1 MYLLIIITVFLN
13 SCSNKKE
20 PSLEEVLATNDVEL
34 LKSRKSEID
43 AKLEELTLDLNQL
56 NNKLSVLN
64 KDRNTPLITTIRT
77 SEQKFNHF
85 IELQGNVKT
94 KQNVLV
100 YPEMPGILNKV
111 YVKEGQ
117 KVKKDQILATIDDGG
132 LSQQLLLLKSNE
144 QLAKTTFERQKRL
157 WDQKIGSEI
166 QYLQAKTS
174 YDSQKNATKQ
184 LKKQLG
190 KFTIRAPFSGIID
203 DVFKEKGTVVAP
215 GPGAELFRIINLSNM
230 YIETDV
236 PESYISSIK
245 KNKMVEVNFPILGR
259 SYDSSIRQVG
269 NFINPSNRTFR
280 IEVGIPN
287 LDGEIK
293 PNLTAK
299 LRLNDYSN
307 SNAILIP
314 QSIISE
320 NAKGQQFI
328 YVVKDNKEK
337 NQVYAERL
345 VIETGKTNGDF
356 IEVTKNLDANVEV
369 ILEGARSVNNGQV
382 VKVFSRMLRFRCRV
396 IIEKNESRG
405 RRF

>member
-1 MYLLIIITVFLN
+1 MKNTYLLILITVFLN
-13 SCSNKKE
+13 SCSNKKQL
-20 PSLEEVLATNDVEL
+20 SLEEVLVTNDVEL

-43 AKLEELTLDLNQL
+43 AKLEELSLDLDQL
-56 NNKLSVLN
+56 NNKLSILN
-64 KDRNTPLITTIRT
+64 KDRNTPLITTITT

-117 KVKKDQILATIDDGG
+117 KVIKDDILATIDDGG

-157 WDQKIGSEI
+157 WDQQIGSEI

-174 YDSQKNATKQ
+174 YDSQKNATRQ
-184 LKKQLG
+184 LKKQLD

-215 GPGAELFRIINLSNM
+215 GPGAEIFRIINLSNM

-382 VKVFSRMLRFRCRV
+382 VKV
-396 IIEKNESRG
+396 INKK
-405 RRF
+405 

>member
-1 MYLLIIITVFLN
+1 MKNIYLLILITVFLN
-13 SCSNKKE
+13 SCSNKKQL
-20 PSLEEVLATNDVEL
+20 SLEEVLVTNDVEL

-43 AKLEELTLDLNQL
+43 AKLEELSLDLDQL
-56 NNKLSVLN
+56 NNKLSILN
-64 KDRNTPLITTIRT
+64 KDRNTPLITTITT

-117 KVKKDQILATIDDGG
+117 KVIKDEILATIDDGG

-157 WDQKIGSEI
+157 WDQQIGSEI

-174 YDSQKNATKQ
+174 YNSQKNATRQ

-203 DVFKEKGTVVAP
+203 NVFKEKGTVVAP
-215 GPGAELFRIINLSNM
+215 GPGAEIFRIINLSNM

-259 SYDSSIRQVG
+259 SYDTSIRQVG

-382 VKVFSRMLRFRCRV
+382 VK
-396 IIEKNESRG
+396 IINKK
-405 RRF
+405 

>member
-1 MYLLIIITVFLN
+1 MKNIYLLIIITVFLN
-13 SCSNKKE
+13 SCSNEKE
-20 PSLEEVLATNDVEL
+20 PSLEEILATNDVEL

-43 AKLEELTLDLNQL
+43 AKLEELTLDLSQL

-64 KDRNTPLITTIRT
+64 KDRNTPLITTITT

-215 GPGAELFRIINLSNM
+215 GPGAEIFRIINLSNM

-382 VKVFSRMLRFRCRV
+382 VKV
-396 IIEKNESRG
+396 INKK
-405 RRF
+405 

>member
-1 MYLLIIITVFLN
+1 MKNTYLLIIITVFLN

-20 PSLEEVLATNDVEL
+20 PSLEEILATNDVEL

-43 AKLEELTLDLNQL
+43 AKLEELSLDLNQL
-56 NNKLSVLN
+56 NNKLNVLN
-64 KDRNTPLITTIRT
+64 KDRNTPLITTITT
-77 SEQKFNHF
+77 SEQQFNHF

-157 WDQKIGSEI
+157 WDQQIGSEI

-174 YDSQKNATKQ
+174 YDSQKNATRQ

-215 GPGAELFRIINLSNM
+215 GPGAEIFRIINLSNM

-245 KNKMVEVNFPILGR
+245 KNKMVEVNFPILER

-269 NFINPSNRTFR
+269 NFINPSNRTFK

-287 LDGEIK
+287 IDGEIK

-299 LRLNDYSN
+299 LKLNDYSN
-307 SNAILIP
+307 LNAILIP

-320 NAKGQQFI
+320 NSNGQQFI
-328 YVVKDNKEK
+328 YVVKEDKE
-337 NQVYAERL
+337 NRQVYAERL
-345 VIETGKTNGDF
+345 VIETGKTDGDF

-382 VKVFSRMLRFRCRV
+382 VKV
-396 IIEKNESRG
+396 INKK
-405 RRF
+405 

>member
-1 MYLLIIITVFLN
+1 MKNTYLLILITVFLN
-13 SCSNKKE
+13 SCNNKKQL
-20 PSLEEVLATNDVEL
+20 SLEEVLVTNDVEL

-43 AKLEELTLDLNQL
+43 AKLEELSLDLDQL
-56 NNKLSVLN
+56 NNKLSILN
-64 KDRNTPLITTIRT
+64 KDRNTPLITTITT

-117 KVKKDQILATIDDGG
+117 KVIKDEILATIDDGG

-157 WDQKIGSEI
+157 WDQQIGSEI

-174 YDSQKNATKQ
+174 YNSQKNATRQ

-203 DVFKEKGTVVAP
+203 NVFKEKGTVVAP
-215 GPGAELFRIINLSNM
+215 GPGAEIFRIINLSNM

-259 SYDSSIRQVG
+259 SYDTSIRQVG

-382 VKVFSRMLRFRCRV
+382 VKV
-396 IIEKNESRG
+396 INKK
-405 RRF
+405 

>member
-1 MYLLIIITVFLN
+1 MKNTYLLILITVFLN
-13 SCSNKKE
+13 SCSNKKQL
-20 PSLEEVLATNDVEL
+20 SLEEVLVTNDVEL

-43 AKLEELTLDLNQL
+43 AKLEELSLDLDQL
-56 NNKLSVLN
+56 NNKLSILN
-64 KDRNTPLITTIRT
+64 KDRNTPLITTITT
-77 SEQKFNHF
+77 SEEKFNHF

-117 KVKKDQILATIDDGG
+117 KVIKDDILATIDDGG

-215 GPGAELFRIINLSNM
+215 GPGAEIFRIINLSNM

-356 IEVTKNLDANVEV
+356 IEVTKNLDANVDI

-382 VKVFSRMLRFRCRV
+382 VKV
-396 IIEKNESRG
+396 INKK
-405 RRF
+405 

>member
-1 MYLLIIITVFLN
+1 MKNIYLLIIITVFLN

-43 AKLEELTLDLNQL
+43 AKLEELTLDLSQL

-215 GPGAELFRIINLSNM
+215 GTGAELFRIINLSDM
-230 YIETDV
+230 YVETDV

-382 VKVFSRMLRFRCRV
+382 VKV
-396 IIEKNESRG
+396 IKKIN
-405 RRF
+405 

>member
-1 MYLLIIITVFLN
+1 MKNTYLLILITVFLN
-13 SCSNKKE
+13 SCSNKKQL
-20 PSLEEVLATNDVEL
+20 SLEEVLVTNDVEL

-43 AKLEELTLDLNQL
+43 AKLEELSLDLDQL
-56 NNKLSVLN
+56 NNKLSILN
-64 KDRNTPLITTIRT
+64 KDRNTPLITTITT
-77 SEQKFNHF
+77 SEEKFNHF

-117 KVKKDQILATIDDGG
+117 KVIKDDILATIDDGG

-157 WDQKIGSEI
+157 WDQQIGSEI

-174 YDSQKNATKQ
+174 YDSQKNATRQ

-215 GPGAELFRIINLSNM
+215 GPGAEIFRIINLSNM

-245 KNKMVEVNFPILGR
+245 KNKMVEVNFPILER

-269 NFINPSNRTFR
+269 NFINPSNRTFK

-287 LDGEIK
+287 IDGEIK

-299 LRLNDYSN
+299 LKLNDYSN
-307 SNAILIP
+307 LNAILIP

-320 NAKGQQFI
+320 NSNGQQFI
-328 YVVKDNKEK
+328 YVVKEDKE
-337 NQVYAERL
+337 NRQVYAERL
-345 VIETGKTNGDF
+345 VIETGKTDGDF

-382 VKVFSRMLRFRCRV
+382 VKV
-396 IIEKNESRG
+396 INKK
-405 RRF
+405 

>member
-1 MYLLIIITVFLN
+1 MKNTYLLIIITVFLN

-20 PSLEEVLATNDVEL
+20 PSLEEILATNDVEL

-43 AKLEELTLDLNQL
+43 AKLEELSLDLNQL
-56 NNKLSVLN
+56 NNKLNVLN
-64 KDRNTPLITTIRT
+64 KDRNTPLITTITT
-77 SEQKFNHF
+77 SEQQFNHF

-132 LSQQLLLLKSNE
+132 LSQQLMLLESNE

-157 WDQKIGSEI
+157 WDQQIGSEI

-174 YDSQKNATKQ
+174 YDSQKNATRQ
-184 LKKQLG
+184 LKKQLD

-215 GPGAELFRIINLSNM
+215 GPGAEIYRIINLSNM

-245 KNKMVEVNFPILGR
+245 KNKMVEVNFPILER

-269 NFINPSNRTFR
+269 NFINPSNRTFK

-287 LDGEIK
+287 IDGEIK

-299 LRLNDYSN
+299 LKLNDYSN
-307 SNAILIP
+307 LNAILIP

-320 NAKGQQFI
+320 NANGQQFI
-328 YVVKDNKEK
+328 YVVKDDKE
-337 NQVYAERL
+337 NRQVYAERL
-345 VIETGKTNGDF
+345 VIETGKTDGDF

-382 VKVFSRMLRFRCRV
+382 VKV
-396 IIEKNESRG
+396 INKK
-405 RRF
+405 

>member
-1 MYLLIIITVFLN
+1 MKNTYLLILITVFLN
-13 SCSNKKE
+13 SCSNKKQL
-20 PSLEEVLATNDVEL
+20 SLEEVLVTNDVEL

-43 AKLEELTLDLNQL
+43 AKLEKLSLDLDQL
-56 NNKLSVLN
+56 NNKLSILN
-64 KDRNTPLITTIRT
+64 KDRNTPLITTITT

-117 KVKKDQILATIDDGG
+117 KVIKDEILATIDDGG

-157 WDQKIGSEI
+157 WDQQIGSEI

-174 YDSQKNATKQ
+174 YNSQKNATRQ

-203 DVFKEKGTVVAP
+203 NVFKEKGTVVAP
-215 GPGAELFRIINLSNM
+215 GPGAEIFRIINLSNM

-259 SYDSSIRQVG
+259 SYDTSIRQVG

-382 VKVFSRMLRFRCRV
+382 VKV
-396 IIEKNESRG
+396 INKK
-405 RRF
+405 

>member
-1 MYLLIIITVFLN
+1 MKNTYLLILITVFLN
-13 SCSNKKE
+13 SCSNKKQL
-20 PSLEEVLATNDVEL
+20 SLEEVLVTNDVEL

-43 AKLEELTLDLNQL
+43 AKLEELSLDLDQL
-56 NNKLSVLN
+56 NNKLSILN
-64 KDRNTPLITTIRT
+64 KDRNTPLITTITT

-100 YPEMPGILNKV
+100 YPEMRGILNKV

-117 KVKKDQILATIDDGG
+117 KVIKDEILATIDDGG

-157 WDQKIGSEI
+157 WDQQIGSEI

-174 YDSQKNATKQ
+174 YNSQKNATRQ

-203 DVFKEKGTVVAP
+203 NVFKEKGTVVAP
-215 GPGAELFRIINLSNM
+215 GPGAEIFRIINLSNM

-259 SYDSSIRQVG
+259 SYDTSIRQVG

-382 VKVFSRMLRFRCRV
+382 VKV
-396 IIEKNESRG
+396 INKK
-405 RRF
+405 

>member
-1 MYLLIIITVFLN
+1 MYLLFFAAIVLN
-13 SCSNKKE
+13 ACSNKKE
-20 PSLEEVLATNDVEL
+20 LSLEEVLATNDVEL

-382 VKVFSRMLRFRCRV
+382 VKV
-396 IIEKNESRG
+396 IKKIN
-405 RRF
+405 

>member
-1 MYLLIIITVFLN
+1 MKNIYLLIIITVFLN
-13 SCSNKKE
+13 SCSNEKE
-20 PSLEEVLATNDVEL
+20 PSLEEILATNDVEL

-64 KDRNTPLITTIRT
+64 KDRNTPLITTITT

-157 WDQKIGSEI
+157 WDQQIGSEI

-174 YDSQKNATKQ
+174 YDSQKNATRQ

-215 GPGAELFRIINLSNM
+215 GPGAEIFRIINLSNM

-356 IEVTKNLDANVEV
+356 IEVTKNLDANVEI

-382 VKVFSRMLRFRCRV
+382 VKV
-396 IIEKNESRG
+396 INKK
-405 RRF
+405 

>member
-1 MYLLIIITVFLN
+1 MKNIYLLIIITVFLN
-13 SCSNKKE
+13 SCSNEKE
-20 PSLEEVLATNDVEL
+20 PSLEEILETNDVEL

-43 AKLEELTLDLNQL
+43 AKLEELTLDLSQL

-100 YPEMPGILNKV
+100 YPEMPGILNEV

-157 WDQKIGSEI
+157 WDQQIGSEI

-174 YDSQKNATKQ
+174 YDSQKNATRQ

-215 GPGAELFRIINLSNM
+215 GPGAEIFRIINLSNM
-230 YIETDV
+230 FIETDV

-382 VKVFSRMLRFRCRV
+382 VKV
-396 IIEKNESRG
+396 INKK
-405 RRF
+405 

>member
-1 MYLLIIITVFLN
+1 MKNIYLLIIITVFLN

-43 AKLEELTLDLNQL
+43 AKLEELTLSLNQL

-64 KDRNTPLITTIRT
+64 KDRNTPLITTITT

-100 YPEMPGILNKV
+100 YPEMPGILNEV

-157 WDQKIGSEI
+157 WDQQIGSEI

-215 GPGAELFRIINLSNM
+215 GPGAEIFRIINLSNM
-230 YIETDV
+230 FIETDV

-299 LRLNDYSN
+299 LRLNDYSS

-382 VKVFSRMLRFRCRV
+382 VKV
-396 IIEKNESRG
+396 INKK
-405 RRF
+405 

>member
-1 MYLLIIITVFLN
+1 MKNIYLLIIITVFLN

-20 PSLEEVLATNDVEL
+20 PSLEEVLVTNDVEL

-117 KVKKDQILATIDDGG
+117 QVKKDQILATIDDGG

-382 VKVFSRMLRFRCRV
+382 VKV
-396 IIEKNESRG
+396 IKKIN
-405 RRF
+405 

>member
-1 MYLLIIITVFLN
+1 MKNTYLLILITVFLN
-13 SCSNKKE
+13 SCSNKKQL
-20 PSLEEVLATNDVEL
+20 SLEEVLVTNDVEL

-43 AKLEELTLDLNQL
+43 AKLEELSLDLDQL
-56 NNKLSVLN
+56 NNKLSILN
-64 KDRNTPLITTIRT
+64 KDRNTPLITTITT
-77 SEQKFNHF
+77 SEEKFNHF

-117 KVKKDQILATIDDGG
+117 KVIKDQILATIDDGG

-157 WDQKIGSEI
+157 WDQQIGSEI

-174 YDSQKNATKQ
+174 YDSQKNATRQ

-215 GPGAELFRIINLSNM
+215 GPGAEIFRIINLSNM

-356 IEVTKNLDANVEV
+356 IEVTKNLDANVDI

-382 VKVFSRMLRFRCRV
+382 VKV
-396 IIEKNESRG
+396 INKK
-405 RRF
+405 

>member
-1 MYLLIIITVFLN
+1 MKNIYLLIIITVFLN
-13 SCSNKKE
+13 SCSNEKE
-20 PSLEEVLATNDVEL
+20 PSLEEILATNDVEL

-64 KDRNTPLITTIRT
+64 KDRNTPLITTITT

-157 WDQKIGSEI
+157 WDQQIGSEI

-174 YDSQKNATKQ
+174 YDSQKNATRQ

-215 GPGAELFRIINLSNM
+215 GPGAEIFRIINLSNM

-382 VKVFSRMLRFRCRV
+382 VKV
-396 IIEKNESRG
+396 INKK
-405 RRF
+405 

>member
-1 MYLLIIITVFLN
+1 MKNTYLLIIITVFLN

-20 PSLEEVLATNDVEL
+20 PSLEEILAINDVEL

-43 AKLEELTLDLNQL
+43 AKLEELSLDLNQL
-56 NNKLSVLN
+56 NNKLNVLN
-64 KDRNTPLITTIRT
+64 KDRNTPLITTITT
-77 SEQKFNHF
+77 SEQQFNHF

-157 WDQKIGSEI
+157 WDQQIGSEI

-174 YDSQKNATKQ
+174 YDSQKNATRQ

-215 GPGAELFRIINLSNM
+215 GPGAEIFRIINLSNM

-356 IEVTKNLDANVEV
+356 IEVTKNLDANVDI

-382 VKVFSRMLRFRCRV
+382 VKV
-396 IIEKNESRG
+396 INKK
-405 RRF
+405 

>member
-1 MYLLIIITVFLN
+1 MKNTYLLILITVFLN
-13 SCSNKKE
+13 SCSNKKQL
-20 PSLEEVLATNDVEL
+20 SLEEVLVTNDVEL

-43 AKLEELTLDLNQL
+43 AKLEELSLDLDQL
-56 NNKLSVLN
+56 NNKLSILN
-64 KDRNTPLITTIRT
+64 KDRNTPLITTITT
-77 SEQKFNHF
+77 SEQQFNHF

-157 WDQKIGSEI
+157 WDQQIGSEI

-174 YDSQKNATKQ
+174 YDSQKNATRQ

-215 GPGAELFRIINLSNM
+215 GPGAEIFRIINLSNM

-356 IEVTKNLDANVEV
+356 IEVTKNLDANVDI

-382 VKVFSRMLRFRCRV
+382 IKV
-396 IIEKNESRG
+396 INKK
-405 RRF
+405 